1 MHNSAYRPLARRFR
15 PKDFSSV
22 VGQEVPLAVLKNSL
36 TAKRLPHAVM
46 FHGMHGTG
54 KTTLARILSKTI
66 NCMAPSS
73 PFEPCNTCE
82 SCQCIDTDT
91 HPDVR
96 EVDAASRT
104 GVDDIREMLESL
116 PYQPILSQTK
126 VYIIDEVHML
136 SKSAFN
142 ALLKNLEEP
151 PDHVKFVFA
160 TTELYKVPATT
171 LSRCLVLDL
180 SPISADTL
188 KKHLAFVAQSENISI
203 SEDALELLAQYSCGS
218 ARDALMAL
226 EKTHL
231 FSQNS
236 NITEDIVQ
244 KTIGIVSIGTA
255 STLLDNLLNGKNQKA
270 RDFVQSLYAKGADPK
285 TLLQTLQKSLYLKI
299 CTLAQ
304 KSQDDENRE
313 TSLPF
318 LLFVWQVLLRAQKDI
333 ALSETPQQALDIA
346 LLRFHDL
353 NILQEESRSMPLPEH
368 GQRAVSI
375 VNAIKKAFPE
385 AEIQLSNHEEPH
397 G

>member
-1 MHNSAYRPLARRFR
+1 
-15 PKDFSSV
+15 
-22 VGQEVPLAVLKNSL
+22 
-36 TAKRLPHAVM
+36 M

-66 NCMAPSS
+66 NCMTPLSPS
-73 PFEPCNTCE
+73 EPCNTCE
-82 SCQCIDTDT
+82 SCRCIDADT

-104 GVDDIREMLESL
+104 GVEDIREMLESL

-180 SPISADTL
+180 SPINTETL
-188 KKHLAFVAQSENISI
+188 KKHLAFVAESESITI
-203 SEDALELLAQYSCGS
+203 SEEALELLAQNTGGS

-226 EKTHL
+226 EKSHL
-231 FSQNS
+231 FSKDNH
-236 NITEDIVQ
+236 ITEETVQ
-244 KTIGIVSIGTA
+244 KTIGIVSVGTA
-255 STLLDNLLNGKNQKA
+255 STLLDHLLNGENSKA
-270 RDFVQSLYAKGADPK
+270 RDLAHALYTQGSTPK
-285 TLLQTLQKSLYLKI
+285 ALLQTLQKSLYFKI
-299 CTLAQ
+299 CATAN
-304 KSQDDENRE
+304 KNEGVDEEDHNL
-313 TSLPF
+313 SLPF
-318 LLFVWQVLLRAQKDI
+318 LLFVWQVLLRAQEDI
-333 ALSETPQQALDIA
+333 AISETPQQALDVA

-353 NILQEESRSMPLPEH
+353 NLLKEEAENMPLSEH
-368 GQRAVSI
+368 GQRAISI
-375 VNAIKKAFPE
+375 IKAIKKAFPE
-385 AEIQLSNHEEPH
+385 AEIQLNNNEDR
-397 G
+397 